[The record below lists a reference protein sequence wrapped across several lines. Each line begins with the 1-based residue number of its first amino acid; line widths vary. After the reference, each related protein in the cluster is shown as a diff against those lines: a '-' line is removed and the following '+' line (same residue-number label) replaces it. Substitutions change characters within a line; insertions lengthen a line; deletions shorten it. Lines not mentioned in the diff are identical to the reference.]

1 MGKASR
7 RKAENKAAG
16 TKQQKVKP
24 VPYVGRPFADLPD
37 EAQWVAMREI
47 VPAAT
52 APLTVEVDGASH
64 DITLATVLPMA
75 WPAMKRD
82 NGDVFVAIQSLTGSG
97 DASRDLG
104 EVVRAALALPDGM
117 PLEYP
122 PKATADSPRMQDL
135 VRSDALGVTVQ
146 EGFDFWLDEAE
157 LDEEG
162 RASMDRAN
170 ESVSPTVR
178 MKDVP
183 SAYWCR
189 IGQRTYVRWILE
201 ADENRATDALARL
214 HAAGESGLG
223 DGRLLGAFRAYGL
236 LVPVWEV
243 DASTEAAEHD
253 SAMGELAQRFERAL
267 AVDTPLTPEERRA
280 RNGVVSRQ
288 ITLR

>member
-7 RKAENKAAG
+7 RKAQNKAAG
-16 TKQQKVKP
+16 IKPAKVQP
-24 VPYVGRPFADLPD
+24 APYVARPFEGLPNQ
-37 EAQWVAMREI
+37 AQWVAMREI
-47 VPAAT
+47 VPAAS
-52 APLTVEVDGASH
+52 APVTVEVDGTSH
-64 DITLATVLPMA
+64 DITLATVLPMG

-82 NGDVFVAIQSLTGSG
+82 TGEIFVALQSLTGSG
-97 DASRDLG
+97 DASRDLA
-104 EVVRAALALPDGM
+104 EVVRAAIELEAGM
-117 PLEYP
+117 PLEDAP
-122 PKATADSPRMQDL
+122 RTTADSPRMQDL
-135 VRSDALGVTVQ
+135 VKSDDLQVTVHD
-146 EGFDFWLDEAE
+146 GFDFWVEGQDLDEA
-157 LDEEG
+157 G

-183 SAYWCR
+183 SAYWCQ

-201 ADENRATDALARL
+201 VDEDKATDALARL

-223 DGRLLGAFRAYGL
+223 EGRLLGAFRAYGL

-243 DASTEAAEHD
+243 DASVEASAHDAE
-253 SAMGELAQRFERAL
+253 MKAL
-267 AVDTPLTPEERRA
+267 AARFDKAVKNDAALTPQERRA